1 MDKIINKVAES
12 GLVQIDLEELYQQGD
27 RAMIDLKAWLYEG
40 MILKE
45 KDFRE
50 QVKQHDWQQYQN
62 KFVAITC
69 SADAIVP
76 TWAYMLL
83 AAQVEPY
90 SKKIV
95 FGDLQKLEE
104 ELFKDAI
111 KALSSEK
118 FRNQRV
124 VIKGC
129 SSNVPLSAYI
139 DLTNFLRPLVKSIM
153 YGEPCSTVPV
163 YKAKN

>member
-1 MDKIINKVAES
+1 MDEIINKVAES
-12 GLVQIDLEELYQQGD
+12 GLMQIDLEELYQKGD
-27 RAMIDLKAWLYEG
+27 RVLIDLKNWLYEG
-40 MILKE
+40 LILKE

-50 QVKQHDWQQYQN
+50 QVKQHDWKQYQN

-69 SADAIVP
+69 TADAIVP

-83 AAQVEPY
+83 AAQVE
-90 SKKIV
+90 SFCKKIV
-95 FGDLQKLEE
+95 FGDLQKLEQ
-104 ELFKDAI
+104 ELFRDAI
-111 KALSSEK
+111 QALASEK

-129 SSNVPLSAYI
+129 SNHVPLSAYI

-163 YKAKN
+163 YKAKG